1 MKKLSLILS
10 LLVCSFAGLTQTI
23 VNDPS
28 SSTIYG
34 FREFMVKTTSSA
46 VTRNLL
52 EEFKANGGDKRFFTD
67 GWVPGSATNNYD
79 VTLSEGYTF
88 NYDFLENNLYA
99 RWKDSSIVVNN
110 NYLKY
115 FSLVDTRGFY
125 HYFIKFPTDD
135 LSRPPFYEVLSY
147 EYDSLQK
154 PDAGYKFVK
163 SRTIKVVKANK
174 NDYLANQTGNYSD
187 KIKSIYEYFI
197 GFPDGKLVPAKFNKK
212 FLADTFAGND
222 KAQELISK
230 MTKVNEDTI
239 VSLVRS
245 LNKG

>member
-1 MKKLSLILS
+1 MKKICFILA
-10 LLVCSFAGLTQTI
+10 VFAVSTIGRAQTI
-23 VNDPS
+23 VSEPS
-28 SSTIYG
+28 NATIYG
-34 FREFMVKTTSSA
+34 FREFMVKSTSSA

-110 NYLKY
+110 NYLKS
-115 FSLVDTRGFY
+115 FSLVDSRGYY

-135 LSRPPFYEVLSY
+135 LSRPPFYEVISY
-147 EYDSLQK
+147 EYDSAVK
-154 PDAGYKFVK
+154 PDFGYKFVK

-174 NDYLANQTGNYSD
+174 NDYVANQTGNYSD

-197 GFPDGKLVPAKFNKK
+197 GFPDGKLIPAKFNKK
-212 FLADTFAGND
+212 FLSDTFAGND
-222 KAQELISK
+222 KAQELINK
-230 MTKVNEDTI
+230 MTKVNEETI
-239 VSLVRS
+239 ISMVRS
-245 LNKG
+245 LNK